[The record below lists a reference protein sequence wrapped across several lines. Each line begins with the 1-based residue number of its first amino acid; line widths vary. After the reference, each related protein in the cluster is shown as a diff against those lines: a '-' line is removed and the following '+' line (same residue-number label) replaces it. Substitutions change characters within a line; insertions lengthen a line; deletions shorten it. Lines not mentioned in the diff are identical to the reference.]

1 MGSLSRG
8 IKGRENIV
16 WIFTFFFFFKIS
28 NGIQKQRSR
37 QLSDGN
43 QFKIVINSIQSL
55 GRIKRSFV
63 LCYKP
68 LSSLCTSDT
77 SRRQL
82 GDEDGCEP
90 HGLALS
96 DLQGLAAPAQLVLGS
111 PCPSRV
117 PLPLGPSPI
126 TQFWVSLNPKCHHHC
141 RAQRTHPK
149 LQLSTME
156 GMFPGRLGCP
166 PPKATAGIWFQEW
179 TAPGWEHDLMG
190 ESVWAPG
197 LMLLSHS
204 LSSVWGSLLRDW
216 NFAHDCGV
224 LDASIDTNHSE
235 RKDN

>member
-1 MGSLSRG
+1 MESRSRDPDNFLMETSLRLLLIPSSPLEG
-8 IKGRENIV
+8 LKGRLFCVTN
-16 WIFTFFFFFKIS
+16 
-28 NGIQKQRSR
+28 
-37 QLSDGN
+37 LSPVYAQVTRPGGSWGMRMDVSPMEWPC
-43 QFKIVINSIQSL
+43 QTCRAWQ
-55 GRIKRSFV
+55 
-63 LCYKP
+63 P
-68 LSSLCTSDT
+68 L
-77 SRRQL
+77 
-82 GDEDGCEP
+82 
-90 HGLALS
+90 LS
-96 DLQGLAAPAQLVLGS
+96 WCLDP

-179 TAPGWEHDLMG
+179 TAPGWEHDLVG